1 MTENDWPFPPHAAA
15 GGVDLISDH
24 LKWGGGGLLSCSASP
39 SKSSGLP
46 VFWRYIMVQR
56 QMATV
61 SPSLEAHEYTVAW
74 ICALPIE
81 MAAAEAML
89 DEKHS
94 SLSTI
99 TGDDNTYVA
108 GKVGFHNV
116 IIACLPTGVYGTTS
130 AANVASQMRLTFKG
144 IRFGLMVGIAGG
156 VPSADH
162 DIRLGDVVVGKPT
175 RDFGGVIQ
183 YDYGKTVSGGRLERT
198 GVLNKPPTIL
208 LTAMTA
214 LQSAHIANKSRITDL
229 IADMAERHPR
239 MKGKFTY
246 DSRREDLLFESE
258 YDHAEHGTTCD
269 GCDRHRL
276 VNRTPRDEIDPVIH
290 YGLIASGNQ
299 VMKDGRTRDQLAR
312 ELGILCFEMEAA
324 GLVDT
329 FPCLVV
335 RGICDYADSHK
346 NKQWQEYAA
355 ATAAGYAKELLSMVH
370 AVHVADTPSALPVA
384 DST

>member
-1 MTENDWPFPPHAAA
+1 MSYAWCRHKMAAEPTSLFKPHN
-15 GGVDLISDH
+15 
-24 LKWGGGGLLSCSASP
+24 
-39 SKSSGLP
+39 
-46 VFWRYIMVQR
+46 
-56 QMATV
+56 
-61 SPSLEAHEYTVAW
+61 YTVAW
-74 ICALPIE
+74 ICALPKE

-89 DEKHS
+89 DERQPA
-94 SLSTI
+94 LPTI
-99 TGDDNTYVA
+99 PGDDNTYVA
-108 GKVGFHNV
+108 GRVGFHNV
-116 IIACLPTGVYGTTS
+116 IIACLPAGVYGTTS

-183 YDYGKTVSGGRLERT
+183 YDYGKAVGGGHLERT
-198 GVLNKPPTIL
+198 GVLNKPPTML
-208 LTAMTA
+208 LTAVTA
-214 LQSAHIANKSRITDL
+214 LQSAHIANKSRIPDL
-229 IADMAERHPR
+229 IADLAERHPQMR
-239 MKGKFTY
+239 EKFTY
-246 DSRREDLLFESE
+246 DSRREDLLFEAQ
-258 YDHAEHGTTCD
+258 YDHIDRATTCD

-276 VNRTPRDEIDPVIH
+276 VTRAPRDRNGPIIH

-299 VMKDGRTRDQLAR
+299 VMKDGRTRDQLAG

-329 FPCLVV
+329 FPCLVI

-355 ATAAGYAKELLSMVH
+355 ATAAGYAKELLYMVH
-370 AVHVADTPSALPVA
+370 AVRVADTPSALLVN
-384 DST
+384 DSM